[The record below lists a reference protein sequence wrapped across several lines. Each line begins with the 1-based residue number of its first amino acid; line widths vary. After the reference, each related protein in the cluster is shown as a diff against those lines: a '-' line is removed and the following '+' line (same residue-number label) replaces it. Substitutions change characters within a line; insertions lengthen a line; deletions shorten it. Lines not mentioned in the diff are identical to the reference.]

1 VDAPESLVVSKELS
15 FYYDPASH
23 SELLGAFVHVFL
35 VRDPAATIESLYRA
49 STKGGTTY
57 FDADETGFAELERAV
72 VHAHDVLG
80 VAHPCVISSDD
91 LVEKTE
97 ETIRKICAYADVPFD
112 DAMLSWEGGRQV
124 KAWEKWE
131 GWHGDTMA
139 SSKFEKTQHA
149 KVDFPKEV
157 ADAIEKQTPT
167 YARILAW
174 RDGFEASI
182 LSAQ

>member
-1 VDAPESLVVSKELS
+1 
-15 FYYDPASH
+15 
-23 SELLGAFVHVFL
+23 
-35 VRDPAATIESLYRA
+35 
-49 STKGGTTY
+49 
-57 FDADETGFAELERAV
+57 
-72 VHAHDVLG
+72 
-80 VAHPCVISSDD
+80 
-91 LVEKTE
+91 
-97 ETIRKICAYADVPFD
+97 
-112 DAMLSWEGGRQV
+112 MLSWEGGRQV

-182 LSAQ
+182 LSVRSRAGGSSAKRSRSTPRSTSRRRRWGGGSRPRRGRPRGYAASWIDVAAAGRVDT